1 MSILSSFAPKP
12 NANLKATAD
21 RVKIWARETLSLSD
35 DTAVTVSEINCHDPG
50 CPGVET
56 VILVM
61 TPNAKTR
68 MIRIARP
75 LVEVRLVDLEA
86 ALK

>member
-1 MSILSSFAPKP
+1 MSILGSVALKP
-12 NANLKATAD
+12 GADMKAAAD
-21 RVKIWARETLSLSD
+21 RVKTWTRVALSLSEE
-35 DTAVTVSEINCHDPG
+35 TAVTVSEINCRNPK

-61 TPNAKTR
+61 APGAKTR

-75 LVEVRLVDLEA
+75 LLDVNLADLDA
-86 ALK
+86 ALE